1 MPDAEPD
8 ERAARGQLTDL
19 TPNECWELLG
29 TRPVGRLVWSGA
41 SGLTVVPLN
50 YAVREGRI
58 LLRTAAYTSLARE
71 CRDREVAFQVDDIDA
86 DSHSGWSVLVR
97 GYCRDVAAGSDDQ
110 APDTWASGTRR
121 VVFAV
126 EAQEVTGR
134 RLTAG

>member
-1 MPDAEPD
+1 
-8 ERAARGQLTDL
+8 
-19 TPNECWELLG
+19 
-29 TRPVGRLVWSGA
+29 VWSGA

-97 GYCRDVAAGSDDQ
+97 GYCRDVEPGSD